1 MATISGEIHQFK
13 NKAGT
18 KNWWPRTVTEAIYGL
33 DSTIADVKTWVGN
46 NYVKYSHGYYNPT
59 SAVDLNSQYVAEN
72 IIQQISWNFDTY
84 SNVANRPTTG
94 GSAAS
99 VLVLPNSWGGLQ
111 FYTDYN
117 SNTYY
122 IRNRYS
128 NTGWK
133 SWVQLYHTGNFN
145 PANYLTTSAAAG
157 TYLPLAGGTL
167 SGDVTTNANIY
178 LLGTNSFSAIV
189 KKNVVT
195 SGGWARSFLQ
205 INNNSDEVLWALGGY
220 GEAQGLT
227 YMYFGSSAWNSDN
240 NIKFYNSGTI
250 KANTFQKN
258 GGTSSQFLKA
268 DGSVDSNTYLTT
280 SSAASTYVNK
290 HTYRNHSATETQ
302 YTGPTYISA
311 YVGNNAII
319 ERGSW
324 DYANNGYID
333 SGLGII
339 PLAGTMVVAVNKNAN
354 GTALFITPST
364 SSTGTAEAGK
374 KNEMFFF
381 TQNGN
386 SSNYPDAWTRVVTNR
401 NFADVIGTATYVT
414 LANVQTITGAK
425 YFGNNAFVL
434 AGAEEGDTMNQRW
447 DNSTYYNFGDT
458 ALVSS
463 LSGLRNAIRFH
474 WYDNYY
480 DVGVV
485 RGGGKDDIGFA
496 IGKENADHS
505 HVLDYFRVS
514 STDAYVHGYKVY
526 HVGNLTPSNYLSR
539 EGGSMFNKMVVTDLN
554 ADLLD
559 GKHYADILL
568 HGGWCGGSVR
578 KWGKIME
585 FSFSAATTVDT
596 TATIL
601 FSAYNTTSNAMIALM
616 TIDVRGN
623 SPSNISNCKASWSV
637 RTYDFSS
644 IVKVTR
650 VYENSTFYIR
660 VYAYGNAWGDS
671 VNVRLLHSHN
681 WSGDT
686 SSYWKTYSAT
696 YEGGEVATFDSIP
709 TSETEVAIGGKSL
722 IVGASGIIYNINTT
736 SDWTNPRNTGL
747 RILNTVGT
755 SVTGAPSNYSVA
767 LSVSGYYGFQLA
779 CTGANNNFYIRS
791 TSDGTASDH
800 KAWVQLWHSA
810 NSNLSTVPWACST
823 LTASGNITGY
833 GSINIG
839 GQSETSTEYRY
850 LYLWKHNSDGQA
862 LRGLITETDSGL
874 ELSHWNKTTAIG
886 YTTLTIGAGVVTTS
900 GNVGIGITSPSS
912 PLHVNGDITTS
923 GKVIVGT
930 GGSSGSAVGSS
941 ATTDIYLAN
950 SAGYALVADGLV
962 VRRGAAATN
971 GQLGNATYRWANIYS
986 VAGDF
991 SGKVTV
997 SGSWTNGS
1005 AGVTINNNTTSAI
1018 PWLLDALAPN
1028 MSTGT
1033 YTAIVHGK
1041 ANSAYNAASL
1051 SFYNAGAG
1059 SANNYA
1065 GIGLY
1070 GHDNL
1075 LIVRGDG
1082 NVGIGTQSPSAK
1094 LQIASTTYS
1103 YINTRLTGSTINFDK
1118 LSTNAT
1124 GFHNAIIFRRLDA
1137 SLNVVEQ
1144 VHLIGTYSS
1153 DKYVCTYIAGTA
1165 NTNSAI
1171 RINGSGT
1178 SATVSVGYTGGG
1190 SYKFNVNGVI
1200 YSTTGIFSD
1209 GYVSALGTASS
1220 SDAKLKDDINT
1231 ISYDRA
1237 KEVLSALNPREWT
1250 WNSLTSK
1257 EGERG
1262 AGMVAQEV
1270 KSILPDT
1277 VKEIGGNLTLE
1288 YNTLFAYGLAMTKYM
1303 LPMVETHEEKIARLE
1318 KEVEELKRQLTN

>member
-250 KANTFQKN
+250 RANTFQKN

-364 SSTGTAEAGK
+364 SSTGTAGAGK

-480 DVGVV
+480 DIGVV
-485 RGGGKDDIGFA
+485 RGGGMDDIGFA
-496 IGKENADHS
+496 IGKENADHT
-505 HVLDYFRVS
+505 HVLDYFRIS

-526 HVGNLTPSNYLSR
+526 HVGNFTPSDYLSR
-539 EGGSMFNKMVVTDLN
+539 SGGSMFNKMVVTDLN

-568 HGGWCGGSVR
+568 HGGWCGGSAR

-681 WSGDT
+681 WSRDT

-696 YEGGEVATFDSIP
+696 YEGGEVVAFDSIP

-833 GSINIG
+833 GNISIG
-839 GQSETSTEYRY
+839 GQSETSTASRY
-850 LYLWKHNSDGQA
+850 LYLWKHDSDGQA
-862 LRGLITETDSGL
+862 LRGMITETDSGL
-874 ELSHWNKTTAIG
+874 ELSHWNKTTG
-886 YTTLTIGAGVVTTS
+886 SGFTTLTIGAGVVTTS

-986 VAGDF
+986 VEGNFTGAVTTTSIMTSRYMAFRQATATSNAAYIGLGSTSNDNLYLETYGENPIIF
-991 SGKVTV
+991 S
-997 SGSWTNGS
+997 TNGTRRM
-1005 AGVTINNNTTSAI
+1005 TITES
-1018 PWLLDALAPN
+1018 
-1028 MSTGT
+1028 
-1033 YTAIVHGK
+1033 
-1041 ANSAYNAASL
+1041 
-1051 SFYNAGAG
+1051 
-1059 SANNYA
+1059 
-1065 GIGLY
+1065 
-1070 GHDNL
+1070 
-1075 LIVRGDG
+1075 G
-1082 NVGIGTQSPSAK
+1082 NVGIGTTSPSAK

-1103 YINTRLTGSTINFDK
+1103 YMNTRLSGHAICFDK

-1124 GFHNAIIFRRLDA
+1124 GFHNAIVFRRLDA
-1137 SLNVVEQ
+1137 SLNIVEQ
-1144 VHLIGTYSS
+1144 VNLIGTYSS

-1171 RINGSGT
+1171 RINGYGT

-1190 SYKFNVNGVI
+1190 SYKFNVAGVI
-1200 YSTTGIFSD
+1200 YSTVGIFSD

-1220 SDAKLKDDINT
+1220 SDAKLKDDITT

-1270 KSILPDT
+1270 ESILPDT

-1288 YNTLFAYGLAMTKYM
+1288 YNTLFAYGLAMTKY
-1303 LPMVETHEEKIARLE
+1303 LVPTVESLEERVARLE
-1318 KEVEELKRQLTN
+1318 RENEELKRQLTN